1 VSEPGTQIILCP
13 NCGRKN
19 RVPDAAAGKPSCA
32 VCHSPLPWSVDADD
46 DTFDRVAVNAELPV
60 LVDLWAPWCGPCKA
74 VSPLV
79 ERAGHTFAGRL
90 KVVKVNVDESPRVA
104 ARFGARS
111 IPTLLLLDHG
121 RELARQVGAVPGA
134 QLNRWIEDTLARGAP
149 STSR

>member
-1 VSEPGTQIILCP
+1 VSDQGAPIIVCP
-13 NCGRKN
+13 NCGRRN
-19 RVPDAAAGKPSCA
+19 RVPDAAPGKPSCA
-32 VCHSPLPWSVDADD
+32 ICHSPLPWSVTAND
-46 DTFDRVAVNAELPV
+46 DTFDRVAVNADLPV

-79 ERAGHTFAGRL
+79 ERAATTFAGRL

-104 ARFGARS
+104 SRFGARG

-134 QLNRWIEDTLARGAP
+134 QLERWIESTLATLTAGRA
-149 STSR
+149 